1 VVLRVKG
8 PQDFGAGVI
17 LVAIGLAGIYFGWDL
32 ARGTA
37 ARMGPGYFPMLL
49 SVFILGLGLA
59 IGARGL
65 TLDGPALEATR
76 LRPILFIVGAILAF
90 GYLIDYIGLALVAV
104 ILTLL
109 AAYARPDAKLGEN
122 LLLGIGIALFSVAV
136 FVYALGQALPPW
148 WGR

>member
-1 VVLRVKG
+1 MLRVKG
-8 PQDFGAGVI
+8 PQDFGAWVI
-17 LVAIGLAGIYFGWDL
+17 LVAIGAAGVYFGWDL

-37 ARMGPGYFPMLL
+37 ARMGPGYFPMIL
-49 SVFILGLGLA
+49 SFLIAGLGL
-59 IGARGL
+59 IVGARGL
-65 TLDGPALEATR
+65 ALEGPPLEATR
-76 LRPILFIVGAILAF
+76 LRPILFIIGAILAF
-90 GYLIDYIGLALVAV
+90 GYFIDYIGLALVAI

-122 LLLGIGIALFSVAV
+122 LLLGIGIALFSVFV

>member
-1 VVLRVKG
+1 VVRVKG
-8 PQDFGAGVI
+8 PQDLGAGII
-17 LVAIGLAGIYFGWDL
+17 LVAIGAAGLYFGWDL

-37 ARMGPGYFPMLL
+37 ARMGPGYFPMIL
-49 SVFILGLGLA
+49 SALILGLGLI
-59 IGARGL
+59 IGLRGL
-65 TLDGPALEATR
+65 ALEGPPLEGTR
-76 LRPILFIVGAILAF
+76 LRPIAFVIAAILTF

-122 LLLGIGIALFSVAV
+122 LILGIGIALFSVAV